1 MVNRFRTSA
10 KHLDGGSF
18 FAPGLAIFSFSIY
31 TLAMNSKNDRQT
43 TQQERIDSLLS
54 DQGIN
59 LTRQRRVIA
68 DTLFARNQ
76 HLTADQLFE
85 MVKQVGARVSKATV
99 YNTLGL
105 FVKKGLV
112 REIFIDA
119 NRTFY
124 DSNTSHHHHFYN
136 VDTGDLI
143 DIKERLAPH
152 FVNHELPAG
161 TAMDV
166 VDLVIRVRNSRP

>member
-1 MVNRFRTSA
+1 M
-10 KHLDGGSF
+10 
-18 FAPGLAIFSFSIY
+18 SFSIY
-31 TLAMNSKNDRQT
+31 TLQMDSKNDNPT

-54 DQGIN
+54 SCGIN
-59 LTRQRRVIA
+59 LTKQRRVIA
-68 DTLFARNQ
+68 DTLFAKNQ
-76 HLTADQLFE
+76 HVTADQLFDA
-85 MVKQVGARVSKATV
+85 VKGSGARVSKATV

-119 NRTFY
+119 SRTFY
-124 DSNTSHHHHFYN
+124 DSNASHHHHFYN

-143 DIKERLAPH
+143 DVKDRLAPH
-152 FVNHELPAG
+152 FVSHELPAG

-166 VDLVIRVRNSRP
+166 VDLVIRVRNCNP